1 MSYLD
6 SLVSLSF
13 WGLKFTLIQCIVKEI
28 RVSVKLKNYK
38 HTLLLTIYGTFIT
51 LYLLVGFYM
60 FLSIC
65 LDKKWLYRFYNT
77 STLFVTEINMRIPFF
92 SMFMASPFDDLQE
105 HAEKVKECAQIF
117 QQAMECHV
125 SNKCKTFEEFR
136 REVAKLESEADA
148 IKQNVRDRLPKRAM
162 LPVDKF
168 ELFRYLG
175 EQDQVIDAMEDA
187 LNWISYKSEPG
198 IPKELEKDILH
209 LVDVVIDP
217 VEDLNKM
224 VSEVRKYFGRYS
236 EKQRGV
242 VKDIIR
248 NLSQKEHEADE
259 VEDMIKE
266 KVLNMKTDPVTV
278 FHLFKLTETIG
289 SIADHAENAGDMME
303 AMVAR

>member
-1 MSYLD
+1 
-6 SLVSLSF
+6 
-13 WGLKFTLIQCIVKEI
+13 
-28 RVSVKLKNYK
+28 
-38 HTLLLTIYGTFIT
+38 
-51 LYLLVGFYM
+51 
-60 FLSIC
+60 
-65 LDKKWLYRFYNT
+65 
-77 STLFVTEINMRIPFF
+77 MRIPFF

-148 IKQNVRDRLPKRAM
+148 IKQNVRGRLPKRAM

-175 EQDQVIDAMEDA
+175 EQDQVIDAMEDT
-187 LNWISYKSEPG
+187 LDWISYKSEPG

-248 NLSQKEHEADE
+248 NLSQKEHEADK